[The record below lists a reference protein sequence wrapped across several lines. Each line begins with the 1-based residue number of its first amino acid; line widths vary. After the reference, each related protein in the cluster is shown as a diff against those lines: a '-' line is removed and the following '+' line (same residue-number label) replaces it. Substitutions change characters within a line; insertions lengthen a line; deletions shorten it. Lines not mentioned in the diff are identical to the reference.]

1 MPSVLGNTISA
12 VALNL
17 NGVISSIDLGV
28 SSIAPVLT
36 IRVSHD
42 PVRNIVRGNSPS
54 NNRDGMIGSSGI
66 IGHENS
72 SSSEIHER
80 SSVYGTSDRSSSVYF
95 VHHILSSRHVDF
107 SVLSYSVCVKG
118 LWSEA
123 RSAAEAFFANG
134 LSVTD

>member
-1 MPSVLGNTISA
+1 MPGVLGNTISA

-17 NGVISSIDLGV
+17 NGVIASIDLGV
-28 SSIAPVLT
+28 SFVSPVFSPG
-36 IRVSHD
+36 VSHD
-42 PVRNIVRGNSPS
+42 PVRNIIRGNSPS
-54 NNRDGMIGSSGI
+54 NNRDGMIGSSSI
-66 IGHENS
+66 IGYENS

-107 SVLSYSVCVKG
+107 SVLSNSVCVKG

-134 LSVTD
+134 LSITD